1 MSKPFSTKNVSDPSP
16 RSHRARS
23 AAAILAGGRAR
34 RFHGTPKP
42 LLQFTDGKTILEQTI
57 CELRKSVFGPIV
69 LSTNTPALYSQFNL
83 DTVADIRPGA
93 GPAGGIEAV
102 LGHLQESADTVLF
115 VPGDAPAFTSSSA
128 TALLDTLLD
137 TSRSVPAVFA
147 EADGVLH
154 PTFVAVRTSALE
166 QLTEQL
172 DCGVRKMIDIW
183 DDLGAH
189 TMEFDD
195 PTPFININ
203 TEEDWHDFQWA
214 DCVTPH
220 PRASASTSC
229 ETPLG

>member
-16 RSHRARS
+16 RSHRART

-34 RFHGTPKP
+34 RFNGNPKP
-42 LLQFTDGKTILEQTI
+42 LLQLTDGKTILDQTI
-57 CELRKSVFGPIV
+57 CELRKSGFDPIL
-69 LSTNTPALYSQFNL
+69 LSTNTPGLYSQFGL
-83 DTVADIRPGA
+83 DTVADTRPGA

-102 LGHLQESADTVLF
+102 LRRLQESADTVVF
-115 VPGDAPAFTSSSA
+115 VPGDAPAFTGSSA
-128 TALLDTLLD
+128 TALLDTLEE
-137 TSRSVPAVFA
+137 TTRSVPAVFA

-154 PTFVAVRTSALE
+154 PTFAAVRTSALE

-172 DCGVRKMIDIW
+172 DCGVRKMMDIW
-183 DDLGAH
+183 DDMGAH
-189 TMEFDD
+189 TVEFDD

-203 TEEDWHDFQWA
+203 TEEDWHSFQGG

-229 ETPLG
+229 ETPLA